1 MVAKK
6 YIGRSVYIKNNEAM
20 AICTLLVDAAI
31 EQIDNYLSEDEI
43 NSLYDKLAW
52 FNFEGKETKQE

>member
-1 MVAKK
+1 MKESHCVKIAFLKVGGNEMVAKK

-31 EQIDNYLSEDEI
+31 EQIEI
-43 NSLYDKLAW
+43 SLV
-52 FNFEGKETKQE
+52 